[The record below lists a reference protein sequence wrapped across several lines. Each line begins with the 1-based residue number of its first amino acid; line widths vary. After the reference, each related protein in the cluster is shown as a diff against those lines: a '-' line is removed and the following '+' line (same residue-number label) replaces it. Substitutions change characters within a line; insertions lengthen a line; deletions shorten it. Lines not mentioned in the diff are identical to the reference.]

1 MDIEINEKKNNP
13 LFNRTE
19 VHFTINHEGEG
30 TPNREIIR
38 SEIADKL
45 NVKKENIIINNIT
58 SSFGIQKSRGY
69 AKIYTNP
76 KKAEDLERK
85 YILKRNQ
92 IIQKGKKK
100 DEDKKEPA
108 KETTTIEPPKE
119 EDKSTEKNIQKE
131 GTDDTSKDKE
141 IKDDTSKIDAGKT
154 KEKKE

>member
-1 MDIEINEKKNNP
+1 MDIEITEKKNNP

-69 AKIYTNP
+69 AKIYSSP
-76 KKAEDLERK
+76 KNIENLERK
-85 YILKRNQ
+85 YILNRDKITQKEKKKEDESKKSNKEETNLEEKNTINQ
-92 IIQKGKKK
+92 IN
-100 DEDKKEPA
+100 KKESS
-108 KETTTIEPPKE
+108 
-119 EDKSTEKNIQKE
+119 DNL
-131 GTDDTSKDKE
+131 KDNE
-141 IKDDTSKIDAGKT
+141 LNKDDTKINSERT
-154 KEKKE
+154 EK

>member
-1 MDIEINEKKNNP
+1 MDIEITEKKNNP

-69 AKIYTNP
+69 AKIYSSP
-76 KKAEDLERK
+76 KNIENLERK
-85 YILKRNQ
+85 YILNRNKSAQKEKKKEDESKKSNKEETNLEEKNTINQ
-92 IIQKGKKK
+92 IN
-100 DEDKKEPA
+100 KKESS
-108 KETTTIEPPKE
+108 
-119 EDKSTEKNIQKE
+119 DNL
-131 GTDDTSKDKE
+131 KDNE
-141 IKDDTSKIDAGKT
+141 LNKDDTKINS
-154 KEKKE
+154 

>member
-1 MDIEINEKKNNP
+1 MDIEITEKKNNP

-69 AKIYTNP
+69 AKIYSSP
-76 KKAEDLERK
+76 KNIENLERK
-85 YILKRNQ
+85 YILNRNKAAQ
-92 IIQKGKKK
+92 
-100 DEDKKEPA
+100 
-108 KETTTIEPPKE
+108 
-119 EDKSTEKNIQKE
+119 
-131 GTDDTSKDKE
+131 
-141 IKDDTSKIDAGKT
+141 
-154 KEKKE
+154 KEKKKEDESKKSNKEETNLEEKNTIDQINKKESSDNLKDNELNKDETKINSKITEK

>member
-69 AKIYTNP
+69 AKIYTSP
-76 KKAEDLERK
+76 KKAETLERK

-92 IIQKGKKK
+92 AIQKDKKK
-100 DEDKKEPA
+100 DDGTKQSQ
-108 KETTTIEPPKE
+108 KE
-119 EDKSTEKNIQKE
+119 EPKP
-131 GTDDTSKDKE
+131 G
-141 IKDDTSKIDAGKT
+141 
-154 KEKKE
+154 EKKEEKDTSEPINQKEETADKSKETGVNDDGTKIDSEKNVEKKE